1 MNDRI
6 SKSIIF
12 RKLVLNI
19 IAIHLANVN
28 IIFEFFYNSR
38 SKMMEQIYKIA
49 FQHFVNS
56 RSCIGNVNTMHFSL
70 VLTSYQRGF

>member
-28 IIFEFFYNSR
+28 IIFEFF
-38 SKMMEQIYKIA
+38 
-49 FQHFVNS
+49 
-56 RSCIGNVNTMHFSL
+56 
-70 VLTSYQRGF
+70 